1 MTRSTGEEWGLLVKW
16 PSKHDAHCWLRNDD
30 HRPRQSR
37 GRIKYGYNRVQKIVS
52 GTLELMDKRIRRG
65 IFLNVREL
73 VTVIPAYADNHNQP
87 LRLLMGLHPWKA
99 FWPKSSN
106 AKKR

>member
-37 GRIKYGYNRVQKIVS
+37 GWIKYGYNRVQEIVS
-52 GTLELMDKRIRRG
+52 GTGSIWIRTKREGHGDLAGWPRLDG
-65 IFLNVREL
+65 CGWMVIFTAGRC
-73 VTVIPAYADNHNQP
+73 
-87 LRLLMGLHPWKA
+87 WKA
-99 FWPKSSN
+99 WQ
-106 AKKR
+106 